1 MAATKIGDVFHANAR
16 FMRSVH
22 LERDFEDPSALQSYV
37 VTPLAK
43 AHLERLSGGL
53 IADSKQRAWR
63 LTGDY
68 GSGKSS
74 FALAAAHA
82 LSGRFQPSTKLR
94 SLVDFKQIGL
104 SRRPELLP
112 ILVTGSREAMTVALL
127 RSVQRALEAVSR
139 KGGPPSILK
148 KINARLDQAPRKEPT
163 DEEVI
168 GILDAVN
175 QYLQFSEKGSG
186 LLLIIDE
193 LGKFLEFAAMNP
205 ERQDIFFL
213 QRLAEAAARSGN
225 QQLLVVGILHQGF
238 NAYSEHLSPA
248 AQREWEKVAGRFE
261 EMLFHPPLEQT
272 VALLAEALGVR
283 ENALPRGV
291 QDRARKSMED
301 ALRLNWYGPGVSQQ
315 ALAEAAP
322 SLYPLHPTVVP
333 LLVRLLS
340 RFGQNERSLFSF
352 LFSNEPFGLMSFV
365 DRPATAST
373 WFRLDNLYDYV
384 RSSFGHRLSV
394 QSYRSHWNKIESLIF
409 SFATENV
416 LELRVLKVVGL
427 LNLLDSDGLIA
438 NEKTIALAL
447 GSEDVSA
454 KQIDATLASLRKRHV
469 LYSRGVAGGFCLWP
483 HSSVNLELAYENAR
497 KAIGTPQ
504 RIAPLL
510 SKQLETRPLV
520 ARRHYIQQGNLRYF
534 EILYRAVGDL
544 SPIQSDGNEA
554 PDGHIVVFLCESDEE
569 HALALRHARED
580 VFRQPN
586 ILVAVPKPL
595 QGLSGLVLEAMRWE
609 WVAENTKELNSDS
622 YAAAE
627 VSRHIASAERVRD
640 TRLQEF
646 LGLRQFTGLTELE
659 WFCEAKQ
666 VTIAGARDL
675 LEQLSTICDEVFH
688 QAPAIKNELVNR
700 RELSSAAAAARM
712 RLIER
717 LFDSSTKPFLG
728 LDEAKAP
735 PEMSMYLSVLQASG
749 LHREDGDV
757 HKIVVP
763 TAKADPCK
771 LRPTLDHMLDVL
783 RERRDRKI
791 KVSEFLATLHAP
803 PFGVRDGLGLLLL
816 AVFVQIYENELAFY
830 EEGVFLRELSGPVMH
845 RLVKKP
851 EMFDI
856 QYCRIAGVRSAL
868 FEQLVRALLPDR
880 VLKAPPDVLD
890 IVRPLCVFAANLP
903 AYTQKTQRVSA
914 TARAVRSVLTVA
926 KEPAPL
932 LFEELP
938 RACGFKP
945 FQANGRAADKER
957 VEDFVTTLKAAY
969 DELKGAY
976 PDLILRIKETLGIAF
991 ERRANT
997 RAALRASAE
1006 SLLLAVTE
1014 PTLRTLCLRFLDEAL
1029 DDNEWCESVGGLV
1042 CHKPPSKWADADA
1055 EHFAEQL
1062 GELARRFR
1070 HVESMRFPAGNVA
1083 ATALRV
1089 AITRADG
1096 TQLDQVLR
1104 VSAEEEKVV
1113 SSLESEFL
1121 PLLRRKDQRLALAAA
1136 ARAVW
1141 KELSRYEEKN

>member
-1 MAATKIGDVFHANAR
+1 
-16 FMRSVH
+16 MRSVH

-37 VTPLAK
+37 VTPLARS
-43 AHLERLSGGL
+43 HLERLSGGL
-53 IADSKQRAWR
+53 LADSKQRAWR

-82 LSGRFQPSTKLR
+82 LSGRSQPSTKLR
-94 SLVDFKQIGL
+94 SLVDFKQVGL
-104 SRRPELLP
+104 PRRPELLP
-112 ILVTGSREAMTVALL
+112 ILVTGSREPMTVALL
-127 RSVQRALEAVSR
+127 RSVQRALSSVST
-139 KGGPPSILK
+139 KGGPSSILR
-148 KINARLDQAPRKEPT
+148 KINARLEQAPRKEPT

-175 QYLQFSEKGSG
+175 QYLQLSEKGSG

-213 QRLAEAAARSGN
+213 QRLAEAAARSGK

-238 NAYSEHLSPA
+238 SAYSEHLSPA

-261 EMLFHPPLEQT
+261 ELLFHQPLEQT
-272 VALLAEALGVR
+272 VALLTEALGVR
-283 ENALPRGV
+283 ENALPRGI
-291 QDRARKSMED
+291 QDCARKSMED

-315 ALAEAAP
+315 ALGEAAP

-333 LLVRLLS
+333 VLVRLLS

-352 LFSNEPFGLMSFV
+352 LFSNEPFGLVSFA
-365 DRPATAST
+365 DRPATPST
-373 WFRLDNLYDYV
+373 WYRLDSLYDYA

-394 QSYRSHWNKIESLIF
+394 QSYRSHWNKIESLI
-409 SFATENV
+409 SSLATDNI

-427 LNLLDSDGLIA
+427 LNLLDADGLVA
-438 NEKTIALAL
+438 NEKSIALSLA
-447 GSEDVSA
+447 SEEVSSRRIEA
-454 KQIDATLASLRKRHV
+454 ALASLRKRHV

-497 KAIGTPQ
+497 KAIGTPK

-520 ARRHYIQQGNLRYF
+520 ARRHYIQTGNLRYF
-534 EILYRAVGDL
+534 KILYRAVGDL
-544 SPIQSDGNEA
+544 SPVQSDGNEA

-569 HALALRHARED
+569 HAVALKHAREN

-609 WVAENTKELNSDS
+609 WVAGNTKELNSDS

-627 VSRHIASAERVRD
+627 VSRQITSAEHVRD

-646 LGLRQFTGLTELE
+646 LGLRQFAGLTELE
-659 WFCEAKQ
+659 WFCAAKP
-666 VTIAGARDL
+666 VSISGARDL

-688 QAPAIKNELVNR
+688 QAPRIKNELVNR

-728 LDEAKAP
+728 LDEAKTP
-735 PEMSMYLSVLQASG
+735 PEMSMYLSVLQASEV
-749 LHREDGDV
+749 HQEDGNV
-757 HKIVVP
+757 FKIVVP
-763 TAKADPCK
+763 TAKNDPCR
-771 LRPTLDHMLDVL
+771 LRPTLGHMLDVL
-783 RERRDRKI
+783 QDRRDRK
-791 KVSEFLATLHAP
+791 VRVTELLATLHAP
-803 PFGVRDGLGLLLL
+803 PFGVRDGLAFLLL
-816 AVFVQIYENELAFY
+816 AVFAQIHEHELAFY

-845 RLVKKP
+845 RLVKRP
-851 EMFDI
+851 EMFEV
-856 QYCRIAGVRSAL
+856 QYCRVAGVRSVI
-868 FEQLVRALLPDR
+868 FEQLVRVLLPDR
-880 VLKAPPDVLD
+880 VLKGPPDVLD
-890 IVRPLCVFAANLP
+890 IVRPLSVFAANLP
-903 AYTQKTQRVSA
+903 VYTQKTQRISA
-914 TARAVRSVLTVA
+914 TARAVRTALTQA

-932 LFEELP
+932 LFEDLP

-945 FQANGRAADKER
+945 FQTSGRTAEKER
-957 VEDFVTTLKAAY
+957 AEEFVATLKAAY
-969 DELKGAY
+969 DELKNAY
-976 PDLILRIKETLGIAF
+976 PNLIERMKEAVGLAF
-991 ERRANT
+991 ERRGDT
-997 RAALRASAE
+997 RTALRASAE
-1006 SLLLAVTE
+1006 PLLVAVTE
-1014 PTLRTLCLRFLDEAL
+1014 PTLRALCLRLLDEAL
-1029 DDNEWCESVGGLV
+1029 DDNEWYEAIGGLV
-1042 CHKPPSKWADADA
+1042 CHKPPSKWTDADV
-1055 EHFAEQL
+1055 ENFAEQL
-1062 GELARRFR
+1062 GALARRFR

-1083 ATALRV
+1083 TAALRV

-1096 TQLDQVLR
+1096 MHLDHVLR
-1104 VSAEEEKVV
+1104 VSDEEEQRV
-1113 SSLESEFL
+1113 SKLESEFL

>member
-1 MAATKIGDVFHANAR
+1 MAATKIGDVFHASTR

-22 LERDFEDPSALQSYV
+22 LERDFDDASALQSYV

-43 AHLERLSGGL
+43 AHLERLSSGL
-53 IADSKQRAWR
+53 VADSKQRAWR

-74 FALAAAHA
+74 FALVAAHA
-82 LSGRFQPSTKLR
+82 LSGRSQLSAKIR
-94 SLVDFKQIGL
+94 ALVDFKQIGL
-104 SRRPELLP
+104 TRRPELLP
-112 ILVTGSREAMTVALL
+112 VLVTGSREPISVALL
-127 RSVQRALEAVSR
+127 RSVQRALESLST
-139 KGGPPSILK
+139 KGGPSSILK
-148 KINARLDQAPRKEPT
+148 KINARLEPAPRKEPS

-168 GILDAVN
+168 GILDGVN
-175 QYLQFSEKGSG
+175 QYLHLSEKGSG

-213 QRLAEAAARSGN
+213 QRLAEAAARSGK
-225 QQLLVVGILHQGF
+225 QQMLVVGILHQGF

-261 EMLFHPPLEQT
+261 ELLFHPPLEQS

-283 ENALPRGV
+283 KDVLPRRV
-291 QDRARKSMED
+291 HERARTAMEE

-315 ALAEAAP
+315 TLTETAAA
-322 SLYPLHPTVVP
+322 LYPLHPTVVP
-333 LLVRLLS
+333 VLVRFLS

-352 LFSNEPFGLMSFV
+352 LFSNEPFGLMSFAGQ
-365 DRPATAST
+365 PATASN
-373 WFRLDNLYDYV
+373 WFRLDSLYDYV

-394 QSYRSHWNKIESLIF
+394 QSYRSQWNKIESLIS
-409 SFATENV
+409 SFATENI
-416 LELRVLKVVGL
+416 LELRILKAVGV
-427 LNLLDSDGLIA
+427 LNLLDSDGLTA
-438 NEKTIALAL
+438 NEKTLALAL
-447 GSEDVSA
+447 WSEETSG
-454 KQIDATLASLRKRHV
+454 KQIEAALASLRKRQV

-497 KAIGTPQ
+497 KSIGTPQ

-510 SKQLETRPLV
+510 SKQFETRPLV
-520 ARRHYIQQGNLRYF
+520 ARRHYIQTGNLRYF
-534 EILYRAVGDL
+534 EILYRAVGDVR
-544 SPIQSDGNEA
+544 PVQRNGNET

-569 HALALRHARED
+569 HAVAVRHARGD
-580 VFRQPN
+580 VFRLPN

-595 QGLSGLVLEAMRWE
+595 QGLSGLVLEAMRWK
-609 WVAENTKELNSDS
+609 WVVENTKELNSDT

-627 VSRHIASAERVRD
+627 VSRHVASAERVRD
-640 TRLQEF
+640 ARLQEF
-646 LGLRQFTGLTELE
+646 LGLKQFTGLTELE
-659 WFCEAKQ
+659 WFREAKR
-666 VTIAGARDL
+666 VSISGARDL
-675 LEQLSTICDEVFH
+675 LEQLSIICDEVFH

-735 PEMSMYLSVLQASG
+735 PEMSMYLSVLLASG
-749 LHREDGDV
+749 VHREDGDV

-763 TAKADPCK
+763 SAKSDPCK
-771 LRPTLDHMLDVL
+771 LRPTLDHLLDVL
-783 RERRDRKI
+783 RKQNDRKI
-791 KVSEFLATLHAP
+791 KVSDLLATLHAP
-803 PFGVRDGLGLLLL
+803 PFGVRDGLGFLLL
-816 AVFVQIYENELAFY
+816 AVFVQVYNSELALY
-830 EEGVFLRELSGPVMH
+830 EEGVFLRELSGPVMQ
-845 RLVKKP
+845 RLVKRP
-851 EMFDI
+851 EMFEL
-856 QYCRIAGVRSAL
+856 QYCRISGVRNVL

-880 VLKAPPDVLD
+880 VLKGQPDVLD
-890 IVRPLCVFAANLP
+890 VVRPLCTFAANLP
-903 AYTQKTQRVSA
+903 AYAQKTQRVSA
-914 TARAVRSVLTVA
+914 MARAVRGVLTAA

-932 LFEELP
+932 LFDELP

-945 FQANGRAADKER
+945 FPATGRAADKER
-957 VEDFVTTLKAAY
+957 VEEFVAALRGSC
-969 DELKGAY
+969 DELKRAY
-976 PDLILRIKETLGIAF
+976 PGLIEQIKATLGIAF
-991 ERRANT
+991 ERGGNV
-997 RAALRASAE
+997 RASLRSSAE
-1006 SLLLAVTE
+1006 PILQAVAE
-1014 PTLRTLCLRFLDEAL
+1014 PALRTLCLRFLDDAL
-1029 DDNEWCESVGGLV
+1029 DDSEWYESIGGLI
-1042 CHKPPSKWADADA
+1042 CHKPPSKWTDADS

-1062 GELARRFR
+1062 GELARRFK
-1070 HVESMRFPAGNVA
+1070 HVESMRFPAGNVT
-1083 ATALRV
+1083 ATALRL

-1096 TQLDQVLR
+1096 SQLEQVLR
-1104 VSAEEEKVV
+1104 VSAEEETLV